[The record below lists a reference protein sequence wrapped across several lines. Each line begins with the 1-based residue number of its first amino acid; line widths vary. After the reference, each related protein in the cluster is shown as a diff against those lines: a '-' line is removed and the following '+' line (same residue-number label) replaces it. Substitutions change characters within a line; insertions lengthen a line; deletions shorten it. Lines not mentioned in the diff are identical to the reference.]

1 MNGNSIAKLTN
12 RNTQQ
17 KKRKEERQRESTEK
31 DMDTTTAF
39 VQNPQCHGTV
49 THLTPDIAWYLNGYD
64 D

>member
-12 RNTQQ
+12 GDTAE
-17 KKRKEERQRESTEK
+17 KGKEERQREGKEK

-39 VQNPQCHGTV
+39 VQNPQRHDTI
-49 THLTPDIAWYLNGYD
+49 THLTPDIARNPNGYD

>member
-12 RNTQQ
+12 GDTAE
-17 KKRKEERQRESTEK
+17 KGKEERQREGKEK